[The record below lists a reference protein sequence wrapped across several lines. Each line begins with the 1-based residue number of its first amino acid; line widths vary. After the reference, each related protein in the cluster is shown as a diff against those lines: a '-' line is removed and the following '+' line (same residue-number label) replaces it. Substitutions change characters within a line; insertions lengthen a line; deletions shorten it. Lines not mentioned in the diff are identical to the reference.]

1 MEHFSL
7 LRLADLHHSIFDHF
21 LFLLAAEEMC
31 QSGRHEMFRR
41 LVLVVENQVLQDD
54 HEVRWIAIQC
64 NKIGLCNVGTPL
76 RLNDGLSGGTCLYTH
91 FSNPYIGVDLS
102 MAL

>member
-7 LRLADLHHSIFDHF
+7 LRLAGLHHRIFDHF

-41 LVLVVENQVLQDD
+41 LVLVVESQMLQDD
-54 HEVRWIAIQC
+54 H
-64 NKIGLCNVGTPL
+64 KFTGLPFSATRSVFAT
-76 RLNDGLSGGTCLYTH
+76 YEHH
-91 FSNPYIGVDLS
+91 FV
-102 MAL
+102 

>member
-7 LRLADLHHSIFDHF
+7 LRLAGLHHSIFDHF

-41 LVLVVENQVLQDD
+41 LVLVVENQILQDD
-54 HEVRWIAIQC
+54 HEVCWIAIQC
-64 NKIGLCNVGTPL
+64 HKIGICNV
-76 RLNDGLSGGTCLYTH
+76 
-91 FSNPYIGVDLS
+91 
-102 MAL
+102 